1 MTEVFSNT
9 DERLRA
15 ALGDD
20 AVYVVTEGDA
30 PGALPTPTIV
40 VAPASAEQVAETVR
54 VAADAGV
61 GIVPVGGD
69 TAPRRARNEDLPCVA
84 LSLERMSGVV
94 EHAVEDLVLTAQAGL
109 VLTEAQAAIAAHGHR
124 VPLAPPLAARATLG
138 GIVACSAEG
147 PTRNA
152 YGSVRDQVLGIQVVH
167 GDGRIS
173 RAGGRVVKNVTG
185 YDLCRLYTG
194 SRGVLGV
201 ITELTLRLR
210 PIEPAA
216 CRLAW
221 RFPRIED
228 AWNAGMTLRRDI
240 PALYGLHAARGTAT
254 DGISGEGAALVATLR
269 GPEAFVE
276 ALGASCWEHDL
287 GAASQEVLQ
296 PDAVPAIIGPV
307 SALDAWLR
315 VCVLPADGGRLLTT
329 LAQRIGDDADLV
341 LDVLGGVCDVTHE
354 DPGFL
359 DPVDE
364 TALGADLEP
373 LGAQVDCPGDPGF
386 HLRRLHLFPSTRP
399 GGVNVMQALMR
410 SLDPAGV
417 LNPGRYE
424 VAP

>member
-1 MTEVFSNT
+1 MTEVLENA
-9 DERLRA
+9 DQRMRA

-20 AVYVVTEGDA
+20 AVYAVEEGRA
-30 PGALPTPTIV
+30 PGALPAPAVV
-40 VAPASAEQVAETVR
+40 VAPASAEQVAETLR

-61 GIVPVGGD
+61 GVVPVGGD
-69 TAPRRARNEDLPCVA
+69 TAPRKGRREDLPCVA
-84 LSLERMSGVV
+84 LSLERMSDVV

-109 VLTEAQAAIAAHGHR
+109 VLTEAQAAVTAHGHR
-124 VPLAPPLAARATLG
+124 IPLAPPFASRATLG
-138 GIVACSAEG
+138 GIIACAADG
-147 PTRNA
+147 PTRDA
-152 YGSVRDQVLGIQVVH
+152 YGAVRDQVLGVQIVH

-194 SRGVLGV
+194 SRGVLGI

-210 PIEPAA
+210 PMEPSA
-216 CRLAW
+216 CMLAW

-228 AWNAGMTLRRDI
+228 AWEAGMTLRRDL
-240 PALYGLHAARGTAT
+240 PALHGLHAARGTLT
-254 DGISGEGAALVATLR
+254 EGMQGDGAALLATLR

-276 ALGASCWEHDL
+276 AVGESCWEHDL
-287 GAASQEVLQ
+287 GATSREVLA
-296 PDAVPAIIGPV
+296 PDTVPGIAGPV
-307 SALDAWLR
+307 STRDAWLR
-315 VCVLPADGGRLLTT
+315 VCVLPADGGRLLEA
-329 LAQRIGDDADLV
+329 LARRIGDGADLV
-341 LDVLGGVCDVTHE
+341 LDVLSGACDVTHE

-373 LGAQVDCPGDPGF
+373 IGAQVDRPGDPEF

-399 GGVNVMQALMR
+399 GGTAVMQGLMR
-410 SLDPAGV
+410 ALDPASV
-417 LNPGRYE
+417 INPGRYE